1 MALQRPLGEKVFDAT
16 NAVLM
21 VLLCITIL
29 YPFMRQIT
37 LSLSTAEEAMKIG
50 FKAFPRPGAMSL
62 ASYGRILQTP
72 AIGNAYFWTVLR
84 TALGTTLTVAV
95 TMSMGYPLAKRY
107 LPLRTFWTIFVLI
120 TMLFGG
126 GIVPTFILVRSLGLV
141 NSIWSLILPILVD
154 PFTLIIARN
163 YLMALPEELEE
174 SARIDG
180 ASDLT
185 VFARIVVPLSMPII
199 ATVALW
205 TMVLHWNSWFDALIY
220 ITSPKIK
227 VLQILLRRV
236 LLESN
241 FSYSGLGAD
250 VQAIQRQ
257 EELVRRYTPE
267 TIKASILMVSTLP
280 ILCTYPFMQ
289 RYFVKGIILGSL
301 KG

>member
-1 MALQRPLGEKVFDAT
+1 MALQKPLGEKVFDTT

-21 VLLCITIL
+21 VLFCITIL

-50 FKAFPRPGAMSL
+50 FKAFPRPGAMSV

-84 TALGTTLTVAV
+84 TALGTAFTVAA

-120 TMLFGG
+120 TMLFSG
-126 GIVPTFILVRSLGLV
+126 GIVPLFVLVRSLGLI

-180 ASDLT
+180 ANDL
-185 VFARIVVPLSMPII
+185 VIFARIVVPLSMPII

-205 TMVLHWNSWFDALIY
+205 TTVLHWNSWFDALIY

-241 FSYSGLGAD
+241 FAYSGLGAD

-257 EELVRRYTPE
+257 EELVRQYTPE
-267 TIKASILMVSTLP
+267 TIKAAILMVSTVP

>member
-1 MALQRPLGEKVFDAT
+1 MALQKPLGEKVFDVS

-72 AIGNAYFWTVLR
+72 AIGNAYFWTILR

-107 LPLRTFWTIFVLI
+107 LPLRTVWTIFVLI

-126 GIVPTFILVRSLGLV
+126 GIVPTFILVRSLGLI

-180 ASDLT
+180 ANDLT

>member
-1 MALQRPLGEKVFDAT
+1 MALQRSVGDKTFDTA
-16 NAVLM
+16 NAVFM
-21 VLLCITIL
+21 VLFSLTIL

-50 FKAFPRPGAMSL
+50 VKAFPQPAAMSL
-62 ASYGRILQTP
+62 ASYGRILQTS
-72 AIGNAYFWTVLR
+72 AIGTAYFWTVLR
-84 TALGTTLTVAV
+84 TVVGTALTVSV
-95 TMSMGYPLAKRY
+95 TMMMGYPLAKRY
-107 LPLRTFWTIFVLI
+107 LPLRTTWTVFVLI

-126 GIVPTFILVRSLGLV
+126 GIVPTFLLVRSLGLV
-141 NSIWSLILPILVD
+141 NTLWSLILPILVS

-163 YLMALPEELEE
+163 YLMSLPEELEE

-180 ASDLT
+180 ANDL
-185 VFARIVVPLSMPII
+185 VIFARVVVPLSMPII
-199 ATVALW
+199 ATVSLW

-220 ITSPKIK
+220 ITNPKIK

-241 FSYSGLGAD
+241 FAYSGLGAD

-257 EELVRRYTPE
+257 EELVRQYTPE
-267 TIKASILMVSTLP
+267 TIKAAILMVSTLP

-289 RYFVKGIILGSL
+289 RYFVKGIIVGSL

>member
-185 VFARIVVPLSMPII
+185 VFVRIVVPLSMPII

>member
-1 MALQRPLGEKVFDAT
+1 MALRKSPGDKTFDTA
-16 NAVLM
+16 NAVLL
-21 VLLCITIL
+21 VLFCITIL

-72 AIGNAYFWTVLR
+72 AIGNAYYWTILR
-84 TALGTTLTVAV
+84 TAVGTGLTVSV
-95 TMSMGYPLAKRY
+95 TMMMGYPLAKRY
-107 LPLRTFWTIFVLI
+107 LPLRTCWTIFVLV
-120 TMLFGG
+120 TMLFSG
-126 GIVPTFILVRSLGLV
+126 GIVPLFILVRGLGLV
-141 NSIWSLILPILVD
+141 NTLWALVLPILVN

-163 YLMALPEELEE
+163 YLMSLPEELEE

-180 ASDLT
+180 ANDLT
-185 VFARIVVPLSMPII
+185 IFARIVMPLSMPIV
-199 ATVALW
+199 ATIALW

-241 FSYSGLGAD
+241 FAYSGLGAD

-257 EELVRRYTPE
+257 EELVRQYTPE
-267 TIKASILMVSTLP
+267 TIKAAILMASTVP

-289 RYFVKGIILGSL
+289 RYFVKGIIVGSL

>member
-1 MALQRPLGEKVFDAT
+1 MALQKSLGEKTFDTA
-16 NAVLM
+16 NAILM
-21 VLLCITIL
+21 VLFCLTVL

-50 FKAFPRPGAMSL
+50 LKAFPRPGAMSL
-62 ASYGRILQTP
+62 ASYGRLLQTP
-72 AIGNAYFWTVLR
+72 AIGNAYFWTILR
-84 TALGTTLTVAV
+84 TAVGTSLTVSV
-95 TMSMGYPLAKRY
+95 TMMMGYPLAKRY

-120 TMLFGG
+120 TMLFSGG
-126 GIVPTFILVRSLGLV
+126 LVPTFLLVRSLGLV
-141 NSIWSLILPILVD
+141 NTLWSLVLPILVD

-180 ASDLT
+180 ANDLT
-185 VFARIVVPLSMPII
+185 IFARIVVPLSMPII

-205 TMVLHWNSWFDALIY
+205 TMVLHWNSWFDALLY

-241 FSYSGLGAD
+241 FAYSGLGAD

-267 TIKASILMVSTLP
+267 TIKAAILMVSTVP
-280 ILCTYPFMQ
+280 ILCTYPFIQ
-289 RYFVKGIILGSL
+289 RYFAKGIILGSL

>member
-1 MALQRPLGEKVFDAT
+1 MALQRPLGEKVFDTT

-21 VLLCITIL
+21 VLFSITIL

-72 AIGNAYFWTVLR
+72 AIGNAYFWTILR
-84 TALGTTLTVAV
+84 TALGTVLTVAA

-141 NSIWSLILPILVD
+141 NSIWSLVLPILVD

-205 TMVLHWNSWFDALIY
+205 TMVLHWNSWFDALLY

-257 EELVRRYTPE
+257 EALVRRYTPE
-267 TIKASILMVSTLP
+267 TIKASILIVSTLP

>member
-1 MALQRPLGEKVFDAT
+1 MALRKSPGDKTFDIA
-16 NAVLM
+16 NAVLL
-21 VLLCITIL
+21 VLFCITIL

-72 AIGNAYFWTVLR
+72 AIGIAYYWTILR
-84 TALGTTLTVAV
+84 TAVGTGLTVSV
-95 TMSMGYPLAKRY
+95 TMMMGYPLAKRY
-107 LPLRTFWTIFVLI
+107 LPLRTCWTIFVLV
-120 TMLFGG
+120 TMLFSG
-126 GIVPTFILVRSLGLV
+126 GIVPLFILVRGLGLV
-141 NSIWSLILPILVD
+141 NTLWALVLPILVN

-163 YLMALPEELEE
+163 YLMSLPEELEE

-180 ASDLT
+180 ANDLT
-185 VFARIVVPLSMPII
+185 IFARIVMPLSMPIV
-199 ATVALW
+199 ATIALW

-241 FSYSGLGAD
+241 FAYSGLGAD

-257 EELVRRYTPE
+257 EELVRQYTPE
-267 TIKASILMVSTLP
+267 TIKAAILMASTVP

-289 RYFVKGIILGSL
+289 RYFVKGIIVGSL

>member
-1 MALQRPLGEKVFDAT
+1 
-16 NAVLM
+16 M

-72 AIGNAYFWTVLR
+72 AIGNAYFWTILR

-126 GIVPTFILVRSLGLV
+126 GIVPTFILVRSLGLI

>member
-107 LPLRTFWTIFVLI
+107 LPLRTVWTIFVLI

-126 GIVPTFILVRSLGLV
+126 GIVPTFILVRSLGLI

-180 ASDLT
+180 ANDLV

>member
-1 MALQRPLGEKVFDAT
+1 MALQRPLGEKVFDMA

-107 LPLRTFWTIFVLI
+107 LPLRTVWTIFVLI

-126 GIVPTFILVRSLGLV
+126 GIVPTFILVRSLGLI

-180 ASDLT
+180 ANDLT

>member
-1 MALQRPLGEKVFDAT
+1 
-16 NAVLM
+16 
-21 VLLCITIL
+21 
-29 YPFMRQIT
+29 
-37 LSLSTAEEAMKIG
+37 
-50 FKAFPRPGAMSL
+50 
-62 ASYGRILQTP
+62 
-72 AIGNAYFWTVLR
+72 
-84 TALGTTLTVAV
+84 
-95 TMSMGYPLAKRY
+95 
-107 LPLRTFWTIFVLI
+107 
-120 TMLFGG
+120 MLFGG

-141 NSIWSLILPILVD
+141 NSIWSLVLPILVD

-205 TMVLHWNSWFDALIY
+205 TMVLHWNSWFDALLY

-257 EELVRRYTPE
+257 EALVRRYTPE
-267 TIKASILMVSTLP
+267 TIKASILIVSTLP

>member
-1 MALQRPLGEKVFDAT
+1 MALQRPLGEKVFDVA

-72 AIGNAYFWTVLR
+72 AIGNAYFWTILR

-107 LPLRTFWTIFVLI
+107 LPLRTVWTIFVLI

-180 ASDLT
+180 ANDLT

>member
-1 MALQRPLGEKVFDAT
+1 MALQKPLGEKVFDTT

-21 VLLCITIL
+21 VLFCITIL

-50 FKAFPRPGAMSL
+50 FKAFPRPGAMSV

-72 AIGNAYFWTVLR
+72 AIGNAYFWTILR
-84 TALGTTLTVAV
+84 TALGTALTVAV

-120 TMLFGG
+120 TMLFSG
-126 GIVPTFILVRSLGLV
+126 GIVPLFILVRTLGLI

-180 ASDLT
+180 ANDLII
-185 VFARIVVPLSMPII
+185 FARIVVPLSMPII

-241 FSYSGLGAD
+241 FAYSGLGAD

-257 EELVRRYTPE
+257 EELVRQYTPE
-267 TIKASILMVSTLP
+267 TIKAAILMVSTVP

>member
-72 AIGNAYFWTVLR
+72 AIGNAYYWTILR
-84 TALGTTLTVAV
+84 TALGTALTVAV

-107 LPLRTFWTIFVLI
+107 LPLRTVWTIFVLI

-126 GIVPTFILVRSLGLV
+126 GIVPTFILVRSLGLI

-180 ASDLT
+180 ANDLV

>member
-1 MALQRPLGEKVFDAT
+1 
-16 NAVLM
+16 M
-21 VLLCITIL
+21 VLFSITIL

-72 AIGNAYFWTVLR
+72 AIGNAYFWTIVR
-84 TALGTTLTVAV
+84 TALGTTLTVAA

-141 NSIWSLILPILVD
+141 NSIWSLVLPILVD

-205 TMVLHWNSWFDALIY
+205 TMVLHWNSWFDALLY

>member
-107 LPLRTFWTIFVLI
+107 LPLRTVWTIFVLI

-126 GIVPTFILVRSLGLV
+126 GIVPTFILVRSLGLI
-141 NSIWSLILPILVD
+141 NSIWPLILPILVD

-180 ASDLT
+180 ANDLV

>member
-37 LSLSTAEEAMKIG
+37 MSLSTAEEAMKIG

-107 LPLRTFWTIFVLI
+107 LPLRTVWTIFVLI

-126 GIVPTFILVRSLGLV
+126 GIVPTFILVRSLGLI

-180 ASDLT
+180 ANDLV

>member
-1 MALQRPLGEKVFDAT
+1 MVLQKPLGEKVFDTT

-21 VLLCITIL
+21 ALFCITIL

-84 TALGTTLTVAV
+84 TALGTAFTVAA

-120 TMLFGG
+120 TMLFSG
-126 GIVPTFILVRSLGLV
+126 GIVPLFVLVRTLGLI

-180 ASDLT
+180 ANDL
-185 VFARIVVPLSMPII
+185 VIFARIVVPLSMPII

-241 FSYSGLGAD
+241 FAYSGLGAD

-257 EELVRRYTPE
+257 EELVRQYTPE
-267 TIKASILMVSTLP
+267 TIKAAILMVSTVP

>member
-1 MALQRPLGEKVFDAT
+1 MALRKSPGDKTFDTA
-16 NAVLM
+16 NAVLL
-21 VLLCITIL
+21 VLFCITIL

-72 AIGNAYFWTVLR
+72 AIGNAYYWTILR
-84 TALGTTLTVAV
+84 TAVGTGLTVSV
-95 TMSMGYPLAKRY
+95 TMMMGYPLAKRY
-107 LPLRTFWTIFVLI
+107 LPLRTFWTIFVLV
-120 TMLFGG
+120 TMLFSG
-126 GIVPTFILVRSLGLV
+126 GIVPLFILVRGLGLV
-141 NSIWSLILPILVD
+141 NTLWALVLPILVN

-163 YLMALPEELEE
+163 YLMSLPEELEE

-180 ASDLT
+180 ANDLT
-185 VFARIVVPLSMPII
+185 IFARIVMPLSMPIV
-199 ATVALW
+199 ATIALW

-241 FSYSGLGAD
+241 FAYSGLGAD

-257 EELVRRYTPE
+257 EELVRQYTPE
-267 TIKASILMVSTLP
+267 TIKAAILMASTVP

-289 RYFVKGIILGSL
+289 RYFVKGIIVGSL

>member
-1 MALQRPLGEKVFDAT
+1 MALQRPLGEKVFDTT

-21 VLLCITIL
+21 VLFSITIL

-72 AIGNAYFWTVLR
+72 AIGNAYFWTILR
-84 TALGTTLTVAV
+84 TALGTVLTVAA

-141 NSIWSLILPILVD
+141 NSIWSLVLPILVD

-205 TMVLHWNSWFDALIY
+205 TMVLHWNSWFDALLY